1 MTKRTLTMPRLGE
14 TMDEGTIVGWLVAP
28 GQKFQRGSAILE
40 IETDKTVVEYP
51 ALGDGVMEKTLVSP
65 GDRVTVGA
73 PIAEVTV
80 TAIADWESDA
90 TGGRVPANPN
100 AGTAILAMPRL
111 GETMTEGVIIRW
123 LVAEGA
129 DYARGDAILEI
140 ETDKTAAE
148 VPALSDG
155 RLVKILAA
163 EGARLPVGAPIAEVT
178 GEVEAVETAAAP
190 PVESPAAP
198 PPKPRSAISSDGRR
212 RATPLARRLARDA
225 GVSLEHIAGSGRRG
239 RIERRD
245 VERATG
251 AASGPSAVHIAFDKL
266 GDKGET
272 FLLIHGFAGDRSSW
286 VATASGIARAGHT
299 AIVPDLPGHGASKAE
314 AASLDELVAAMSD
327 FAASLPGALH
337 LVGHSLGGAV
347 ATGLASRLGAK
358 AASLTLIAP
367 AGTGRE
373 IDSGFVLGM
382 AAATTAGEVAHLLRL
397 LGPKADGLSDA
408 AVAALAAQLG
418 QGRLKALARAL
429 VGPAGQKLDILRALA
444 KLAEEL
450 PVRAL
455 IGTEDRVI
463 PAAQALNLPP
473 PVAVHF
479 LSAGHMPHWD
489 LPRETLSLITGVVD
503 G

>member
-14 TMDEGTIVGWLVAP
+14 TMEEGTIVGWLVAP
-28 GQKFQRGSAILE
+28 GQKFQRGAAILE

-51 ALGDGVMEKTLVSP
+51 ALGDGVVEATLVAA
-65 GDRVTVGA
+65 GDRVSVGA
-73 PIAEVTV
+73 PIAVVTV
-80 TAIADWESDA
+80 TASEDWESDEAGGPAQA
-90 TGGRVPANPN
+90 TPDA
-100 AGTAILAMPRL
+100 ATAILAMPRL

-129 DYARGDAILEI
+129 AYARGQAILEI

-155 RLVKILAA
+155 KLIKILAA
-163 EGARLPVGAPIAEVT
+163 EGTRQPVGAPIAEVI
-178 GEVEAVETAAAP
+178 GEVEAPVRAPAVSVAAP
-190 PVESPAAP
+190 PAPSPKVPA
-198 PPKPRSAISSDGRR
+198 SVSSGGRR
-212 RATPLARRLARDA
+212 RATPLARRIAREA
-225 GVSLEHIAGSGRRG
+225 GIALDGIQGSGRRG

-245 VERATG
+245 VEQSRPGLVAG
-251 AASGPSAVHIAFDKL
+251 RIAFDKL

-299 AIVPDLPGHGASKAE
+299 AIVPDLPSHGASEAE
-314 AASLDELVAAMSD
+314 AQGLDELVEALST
-327 FAASLPGALH
+327 FAAGLPGRLH

-347 ATGLASRLGAK
+347 ATGLATRLGPK

-367 AGTGRE
+367 AGIGRE
-373 IDSGFVLGM
+373 IDGSFILGM
-382 AAATTAGEVAHLLRL
+382 AEATTAGEVAHLLRL
-397 LGPKADGLSDA
+397 LGPKADGLSDQ
-408 AVAALAAQLG
+408 ALAETAAQLAR
-418 QGRLKALARAL
+418 GRLKALAQAL
-429 VGPAGQKLDILRALA
+429 VGPQGQKIDIVRQLV
-444 KLAEEL
+444 KLAEAM

-463 PAAQALNLPP
+463 PAAQAFNLPP
-473 PVAVHF
+473 AVAVHF

-489 LPRETLSLITGVVD
+489 LPRESISLITGVAH